1 MILLIDNYDSFSF
14 NLVQM
19 IGELLKERKEQ
30 EDLQVI
36 RNDALTV
43 EQILALAPT
52 HIVLSPGPGKPSDA
66 GVCEELIRALANE
79 AERAIPLLG
88 VCLGHQAV
96 CEVFGSSIVYAPE
109 LMHGKQST
117 VKVDKESFVFQGL
130 PEELKVAR
138 YHSLV
143 ADKNTIPSELAIT
156 AVDEKGVVMAVEH
169 KKYPIYGLQ
178 FHPESIMTP
187 FGKKIIENFL
197 KGRDRK

>member
-19 IGELLKERKEQ
+19 MGELLKERKEQ